1 MIDKPY
7 FLYLLSPFRWGR
19 LGSIVNSLGQEREDN
34 LTLERSSSMTIFSS
48 CYVPDETPAQAV
60 VVRNQRRE

>member
-19 LGSIVNSLGQEREDN
+19 LGSIVNSLGQERKDN
-34 LTLERSSSMTIFSS
+34 FNTRKIVVYDYF
-48 CYVPDETPAQAV
+48 PAV
-60 VVRNQRRE
+60 MFRMKHRREQWW

>member
-19 LGSIVNSLGQEREDN
+19 LGSIVNNLGQEREDN
-34 LTLERSSSMTIFSS
+34 FNTRKIVV
-48 CYVPDETPAQAV
+48 YDYYPAV
-60 VVRNQRRE
+60 ICSG